1 MRQLGGWA
9 IGEKLFTW
17 IMDNVPQGSKILEMG
32 SGIGSHLLGK
42 YYDMHCVEHD
52 TKWLDKYDNI
62 TYYHAPLE
70 NKWYKRD
77 IVDKLPKDYDVLLID
92 GPPGNVSNRSVVQNY
107 VEELKMPG
115 KIVIVDDM
123 QRESSVS
130 LFLSLWADLGSG
142 ETTIFDDKGKKF
154 GIIYPDK

>member
-42 YYDMHCVEHD
+42 HYDMHCVEHD
-52 TKWLDKYDNI
+52 TRWLNKYDNI

-70 NKWYKRD
+70 NRWYKRD
-77 IVDKLPKDYDVLLID
+77 IVEELPKDYDVLLID
-92 GPPGNVSNRSVVQNY
+92 GPPRIVT
-107 VEELKMPG
+107 G
-115 KIVIVDDM
+115 KQCI
-123 QRESSVS
+123 S
-130 LFLSLWADLGSG
+130 
-142 ETTIFDDKGKKF
+142 
-154 GIIYPDK
+154 